1 MQLLILILKKVEL
14 TNEIMQKLAESGIK
28 GGTTLEGNGMADAL
42 VDMEDLPIFGMMKNI
57 LADSEEAVCKIL
69 LFVLKEG
76 QLRTSR
82 EIINNIIGDF
92 NAPNT
97 GIMFS
102 IPIDN
107 VEGLG
112 E

>member
-1 MQLLILILKKVEL
+1 MQLLILILKKIEL
-14 TNEIMQKLAESGIK
+14 TNEILQKLAESGIN
-28 GGTTLEGNGMADAL
+28 GGTTLDGNGMADAIA
-42 VDMEDLPIFGMMKNI
+42 DMEDLPIFSILKNI
-57 LADSEEAVCKIL
+57 LVDGEKEVCKVM
-69 LFVLKEG
+69 LFVLEEE
-76 QLRTSR
+76 QLRTSI
-82 EIINNIIGDF
+82 EIIKNTIGDF

-112 E
+112 V